1 MIHTYSGSV
10 FVLLIISALLA
21 VILVKKFNIN
31 ISWEYYWFIISS
43 FIIPIYPLLD
53 FKGLKVPAYTNLLG
67 SIICPLALNVIKIL
81 SSYNKIK
88 AGDLISFKDQQGEL
102 IIGKVG
108 YVGLFSPLSI
118 SDCTLQTH
126 TIFPEK
132 MADACIVRLTVGSL
146 KVIKFRLRVSRNDLK
161 DTIRI
166 VDDVVGECIEK
177 DVKDVEK
184 DGETRNVE
192 EMEEISKEEPKKIDK
207 NMGNRKFICVTD
219 TDISSN
225 SKNVEVIVSFL
236 AKVDDLREYIR
247 MKGDVMAKVS
257 QLLAKAKGEF
267 DERPMSMISRV
278 DGA

>member
-67 SIICPLALNVIKIL
+67 SIICPLALNV
-81 SSYNKIK
+81 
-88 AGDLISFKDQQGEL
+88 
-102 IIGKVG
+102 

>member
-53 FKGLKVPAYTNLLG
+53 FKGLK
-67 SIICPLALNVIKIL
+67 
-81 SSYNKIK
+81 
-88 AGDLISFKDQQGEL
+88 
-102 IIGKVG
+102 